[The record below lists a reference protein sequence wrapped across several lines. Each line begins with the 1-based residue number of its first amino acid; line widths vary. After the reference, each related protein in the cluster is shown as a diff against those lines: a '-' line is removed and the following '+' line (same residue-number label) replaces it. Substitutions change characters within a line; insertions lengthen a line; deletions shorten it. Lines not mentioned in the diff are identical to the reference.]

1 MAEPVSMAA
10 SIAGIISLTDTVFR
24 YAFRYSRSVAG
35 AKEDIQRL
43 SEEINSLSAVLR
55 ILRALACDL
64 QAQGQEFDCALRVDL
79 LAECERTFEKLK
91 KRLNKAGDDLSGP
104 SKLQALA
111 RQLKWPFSASETK
124 ELLADVSRYKNTISL
139 AASADSM
146 RQLQLLLSKQSDR
159 FDKIDQALEKASQK
173 IEISTQILVNREKK
187 AVLDFFMH
195 PSLNP
200 QRNLDQ
206 SIKWR
211 QPTTGTWLLESEELK
226 QWYSTPGSRL
236 WLKGIPG
243 GGKTV
248 LAGAVI
254 QEALTRALSASSTI
268 GVAFF
273 FCDYKN
279 EATQSPVNIL
289 GSIAYQI
296 ALQKDEAFEELNN
309 YYQELHP
316 ERSLTQSPD
325 TDELRATISRMS
337 KQFDHLYIIIDGVDE
352 CRDEV
357 EDVAAAVHDLAE
369 FSDYNS
375 TALFSRD
382 EAEIEAALDGDFRHV
397 AISARNEDIEKYIR
411 AEMMLRESNGRLVV
425 KDLTVKDKIEEQL
438 VRRAKGMFRWVACQL
453 DYMSELWTD
462 ADRLKAL
469 DHLPDTLH
477 DSYFRILRKINKL
490 PDKTRDMV
498 RLCLQLLAVF
508 PEPLT
513 IQELCQAI
521 STPDTFG
528 APLGQIVDQDL
539 VARKCSSLI
548 RKSADSQYFEFAHFT
563 VQEFLS
569 DATLVSFP
577 EFASYRISKLEDE
590 PVLGLLCLKFI
601 QLKNFESEP
610 FDKRKAD
617 ALSFYSH
624 AATRWP
630 QLTANGFQSQELLH
644 AAQSLFRPTEGGIF
658 SGWLSVFMSA
668 LSVDMGMGF
677 LDGSDVSI
685 EFESLHIYRPIH
697 IAAALNL
704 PEICSF
710 LINEGV
716 NVNTPCDLGTPMEIA
731 LSSFLRHCDWY
742 GAEID
747 QEISAGGLVPTEF
760 EIDRLRAHVERCWST
775 GQRDEQLGISLEA
788 FNDYLL
794 KSPFLDTEW
803 GLKLGRL
810 IWSTAVAMELPFT
823 KDSSR
828 TNSKIALSLE
838 SLMVK
843 INFAIVDDNCQS
855 LAVCL
860 DDGRVGVNE
869 VGCWD
874 LWPSETLLHNA
885 IRRKAVN
892 CVDLLLERGSDP
904 YAKTDS
910 DKDAVL
916 LSGRMES
923 LDLLEALARHGISLL
938 SVDEVGWNIWHFA
951 GGLSDSR
958 DYRNA
963 LFGTHFQESQ
973 KGLQVKTVDGM
984 TPLNCAFSHRN
995 THVLLELI
1003 SRCNRIPSFWEGQ
1016 GPIFPYAFN
1025 LQSEE
1030 IIRSLLRNVLDL
1042 ESSGFHS
1049 ATPLHRLGHAA
1060 SPDWVKFLTNLFPEA
1075 CMSRCAGRLP
1085 LELYVDDCI
1094 RAAVVAKKEILTLL
1108 TFADVFCKFDEE
1120 GRDPWTFLCSSVSRV
1135 GSKIVTEVWNCFQQ
1149 ALTHYLLQGCIK
1161 CYEDKNRECGLQP
1174 FVSMVVQMHD
1184 GDNLLPTYII
1194 DHETLNR
1201 EIGLSQFWKPRGECS
1216 VHFLKVAIAAFDAKV
1231 VRVLIRYSAS
1241 LNALVGDETA
1251 FHYAF
1256 HPEHALSLSSYPNG
1270 KEIIEL
1276 ILNTQDCENLKALS
1290 KASQMSGLI
1299 HTLAHSK
1306 WNKADAHWIL
1316 QLLVEKGLDIDEFN
1330 ESSSHAPG
1338 MAPLTWHLE
1347 HESLVMAEVLIDM
1360 GANLNGTDRSAV
1372 NTHESR
1378 VFRPVHSCSISG
1390 NVDCLKRMSV
1400 VSRGTDVQMLWG
1412 ASYKSRLDTPAD
1424 ILFEAMTGFH
1434 MACFKGHLGCVNF
1447 FLQDAMFDK
1456 DSTSEAGHTGLHF
1469 AAMADYT
1476 VIIEQLIRF
1485 GCDVMA
1491 KCKDGRTPL
1500 HYAVFE
1506 QRVAAVRTLIDFGA
1520 ENTCD
1525 KYFKTPLSM
1534 AERLPSA
1541 EITRILEKKFRRQP
1555 RASLNDRFIITL
1567 LLQLKSAI
1575 EIGDLEGC
1583 QALISQGCPLNTP
1596 IPRTGSSTPLAYS
1609 LGCKQI
1615 VIAEWLLKKGALVLG
1630 VHAFTVPSVDAIMT
1644 TLDLPDFTAFL
1655 PALLQAFTEQGGNW
1669 DDIAFIL
1676 VACAAESGQEAGLK
1690 VILTY
1695 LRSQTTTSPL
1705 SRLFQHRS
1713 DFSGFFFEYDPLH
1726 NSAYDGKYGVVQ
1738 LLLENGAP
1746 VDLVDDSGITPLAVA
1761 ATSRITDLLISFGAS
1776 PTPLLTKSLAAN
1788 LAYWPENGMQ
1798 ALESLTIAFLQQS
1811 GLPSTKW
1818 MDIYLATY
1826 HDFDEAGLTPIPSQ
1840 IRSFMEHCR
1849 NRSSEGVNYI
1859 AGLPTGFGVRLLFQS
1874 YDTLYGVE
1882 PFPWHLYGPYRFSKI
1897 SFLKEH
1903 YHHVCRRF
1911 GFPAFATWANLEP
1924 VQGWSPLCRAASQNS
1939 TEKMENCLSLGADIE
1954 FEGCPLGSAL
1964 MIASACGQLDAVKLL
1979 VRRDARVCYNGRVGR
1994 LSVFK
1999 VATSKIVKAWLLVGR
2014 FNDQQRMKCSPEHD
2028 STETKLWSGF
2038 VQARAN
2044 LHGYELVRDDESR
2057 IDCAK
2062 RLMDY
2067 KRNLR
2072 GRVAP
2077 YIDGLIFNNHQERAL
2092 SAFSSDM

>member
-1 MAEPVSMAA
+1 MAEPVSIAA

-369 FSDYNS
+369 FSDNNS

-397 AISARNEDIEKYIR
+397 AISARTEDIEKYIR

-747 QEISAGGLVPTEF
+747 QEISAGECLWLQRILPCSERRNATIVCLQAAGATLKTTSKNIFLHSMIISWRLRDFSLMMERLSGGLVPTEF

-1135 GSKIVTEVWNCFQQ
+1135 GSKIVTEAWNCFQQ

-1174 FVSMVVQMHD
+1174 F
-1184 GDNLLPTYII
+1184 
-1194 DHETLNR
+1194 
-1201 EIGLSQFWKPRGECS
+1201 
-1216 VHFLKVAIAAFDAKV
+1216 
-1231 VRVLIRYSAS
+1231 
-1241 LNALVGDETA
+1241 
-1251 FHYAF
+1251 
-1256 HPEHALSLSSYPNG
+1256 HALSLSSYPNG

-1596 IPRTGSSTPLAYS
+1596 IPRTGSATPLAYS

-1761 ATSRITDLLISFGAS
+1761 ATSRITDLLISSGAS

-1811 GLPSTKW
+1811 GLPSTK
-1818 MDIYLATY
+1818 
-1826 HDFDEAGLTPIPSQ
+1826 
-1840 IRSFMEHCR
+1840 
-1849 NRSSEGVNYI
+1849 
-1859 AGLPTGFGVRLLFQS
+1859 LLFQS